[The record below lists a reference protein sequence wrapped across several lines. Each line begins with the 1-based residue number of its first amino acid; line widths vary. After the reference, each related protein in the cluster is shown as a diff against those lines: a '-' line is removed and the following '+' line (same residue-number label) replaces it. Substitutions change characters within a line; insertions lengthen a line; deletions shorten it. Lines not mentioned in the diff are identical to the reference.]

1 MTKHLT
7 QKQKADW
14 LDVII
19 QRDGKFACWYC
30 NLDFFSLSDFVFEH
44 LNCNRKDNRVDNLVL
59 ACVTCNNKKPHDIDM
74 QIQATD
80 KLHLNE
86 KLMYMRENT
95 PNKMDRKQSNEITIN
110 VSNFEIAKLFLIRNV
125 PIPFDE
131 ALDSISYL
139 CREKTGHGSQ
149 QSVRNYI
156 NTLTSTV
163 APFEIIKQQG
173 KKVIRYKLDSNVEND
188 KKKKSA

>member
-7 QKQKADW
+7 QKQKMDW
-14 LDVII
+14 LAII
-19 QRDGKFACWYC
+19 ILRDGKFACWYC
-30 NLDFFSLSDFVFEH
+30 NLDFLSLDNFVYEH

-59 ACVTCNNKKPHDIDM
+59 ACVTCNNKKPNDIDM
-74 QIQATD
+74 QIQASD

-95 PNKMDRKQSNEITIN
+95 HNKTNRKQSNEIEIN
-110 VSNFEIAKLFLIRNV
+110 VSNFEIAKLFLIRNN
-125 PIPFDE
+125 PISFVE

-156 NTLTSTV
+156 NTLTSVV
-163 APFEIIKQQG
+163 APFEMITEHG
-173 KKVIRYKLDSNVEND
+173 KKIIRYKPES
-188 KKKKSA
+188 